1 MAPYH
6 RRSHRIAS
14 ATLAPVTG
22 SGRATPPRKSENAK
36 KKILKSTRVK
46 TPPSSGFPQ
55 FRAGARALLGR
66 GTCGRSIPIKPK
78 PKPGHGS
85 AKPPP
90 YPVPRRGADPP
101 RPGGPKPKGTE
112 AREGEGLVLPLSL
125 DPAAVKSRVRNAAH
139 RSRIRPGLVH
149 SLYYSPHRWHTR
161 PGSTSQSLVLTLR
174 TGHRKASPS
183 GPRPRQGGG
192 EESGPP
198 QSLRPGFPA
207 PLASGAPEGGSSSMK

>member
-1 MAPYH
+1 M
-6 RRSHRIAS
+6 
-14 ATLAPVTG
+14 
-22 SGRATPPRKSENAK
+22 
-36 KKILKSTRVK
+36 K

-183 GPRPRQGGG
+183 GPRPRQGGARNPDLRKA
-192 EESGPP
+192 SVPDSPP
-198 QSLRPGFPA
+198 PLPRALRRGVR
-207 PLASGAPEGGSSSMK
+207 LL